1 MFLFDCYFGG
11 GQRRQREIWTINLG
25 VSGDVPVVTQ
35 KIGSLEHMM
44 LMITMMRIREPVKN
58 CFSVKPLRGGG
69 YLASSFKNIAIGI
82 HNSIGNH
89 DCYYNDDGGVV
100 LFEK

>member
-1 MFLFDCYFGG
+1 ML
-11 GQRRQREIWTINLG
+11 
-25 VSGDVPVVTQ
+25 
-35 KIGSLEHMM
+35 
-44 LMITMMRIREPVKN
+44 LMITMMRIREPVKYY
-58 CFSVKPLRGGG
+58 FSVKGWGDD
-69 YLASSFKNIAIGI
+69 ASSFKDIGI

>member
-1 MFLFDCYFGG
+1 
-11 GQRRQREIWTINLG
+11 
-25 VSGDVPVVTQ
+25 
-35 KIGSLEHMM
+35 M
-44 LMITMMRIREPVKN
+44 LMITMMRIREPVKYY
-58 CFSVKPLRGGG
+58 FSVKGWGDD
-69 YLASSFKNIAIGI
+69 ASSFKDIGI